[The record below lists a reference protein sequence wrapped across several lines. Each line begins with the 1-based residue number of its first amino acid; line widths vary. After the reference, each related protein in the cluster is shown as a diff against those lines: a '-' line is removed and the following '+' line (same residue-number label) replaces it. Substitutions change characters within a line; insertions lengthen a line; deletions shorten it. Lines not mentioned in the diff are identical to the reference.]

1 MKLLP
6 PRADSNGIIGASD
19 DIVAD
24 GTQLSHF
31 DSSASSDVLRRI
43 RQLEDSSLDSF
54 VGEIPSEL
62 KVGSSLLESVV
73 EDSVDLRHQPQ
84 AIHHPVMN
92 NTNSSSGVSSVP
104 TSTVKPALID
114 VKLRED
120 ETSLSADPTSSFV
133 TSEQQQ
139 VLTSRTS
146 GLEEDTSGIS
156 GISPLDD
163 PSSMDPIATMSG
175 GIGGGEDV
183 ELADSQ
189 EWRKL
194 KISFEP
200 PTSTADRDVRGEQSF
215 VL

>member
-1 MKLLP
+1 MIEQFVFPANVINCLCAC
-6 PRADSNGIIGASD
+6 PRLN
-19 DIVAD
+19 
-24 GTQLSHF
+24 
-31 DSSASSDVLRRI
+31 
-43 RQLEDSSLDSF
+43 SLYRLF
-54 VGEIPSEL
+54 HLICALNV
-62 KVGSSLLESVV
+62 
-73 EDSVDLRHQPQ
+73 
-84 AIHHPVMN
+84 
-92 NTNSSSGVSSVP
+92 VSSV
-104 TSTVKPALID
+104 S
-114 VKLRED
+114 
-120 ETSLSADPTSSFV
+120 DPTSSFV

-163 PSSMDPIATMSG
+163 PSSMDPMVAMSG

-215 VL
+215 AL